1 MSAGTFAIYSCFM
14 MKLSHIAGGTQVG
27 LVLLLV
33 AVLELAFAGHC
44 LGDQLQW
51 NPLPVCRDAAKVI
64 ARQPLLVSFCS
75 QADEDYVELW
85 LVRGLEAVTTSAP
98 SLYEVV
104 LSVKRLYRSD
114 RAFSSEDF
122 PVPEEQWGFHEAHD
136 PGWFAVGIDLA
147 YVYVYEGG
155 TSFRCVARVLGL
167 PCAVGVDAIC
177 LPDHVLKEAA
187 VCRQAKRQT
196 TAWLLDEASE
206 RCLRSS
212 R

>member
-1 MSAGTFAIYSCFM
+1 MALLAVI
-14 MKLSHIAGGTQVG
+14 
-27 LVLLLV
+27 LVLGS
-33 AVLELAFAGHC
+33 AASG

-51 NPLPVCRDAAKVI
+51 NPLPACRDAAKVI
-64 ARQPLLVSFCS
+64 AKQPLLVSFCS

-85 LVRGLEAVTTSAP
+85 LVRSLEAVATSAP

-104 LSVKRLYRSD
+104 VSVERLYRSD

-155 TSFRCVARVLGL
+155 TSFRCAAQLLGL
-167 PCAVGVDAIC
+167 PCVVGVDAIC
-177 LPDHVLKEAA
+177 LPDHVLEEAA
-187 VCRQAKRQT
+187 VWRQAKRHT
-196 TAWLLDEASE
+196 IAWLLDEASE
-206 RCLRSS
+206 RCPPSS